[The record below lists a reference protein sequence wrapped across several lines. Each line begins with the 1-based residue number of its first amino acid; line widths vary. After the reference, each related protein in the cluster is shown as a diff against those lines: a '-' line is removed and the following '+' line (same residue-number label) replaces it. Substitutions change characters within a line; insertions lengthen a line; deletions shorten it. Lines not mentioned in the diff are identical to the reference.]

1 MQSNVAIMRKNVTGY
16 QQYPAGFY
24 LSIPQMTVK

>member
-1 MQSNVAIMRKNVTGY
+1 MRKNVSGY

-24 LSIPQMTVK
+24 LSIPYMTVK